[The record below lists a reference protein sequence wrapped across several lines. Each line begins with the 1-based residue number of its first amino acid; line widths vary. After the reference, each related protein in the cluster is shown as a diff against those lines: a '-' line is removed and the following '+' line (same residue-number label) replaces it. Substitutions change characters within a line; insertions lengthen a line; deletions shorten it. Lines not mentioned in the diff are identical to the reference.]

1 MTCSVRA
8 AAVEFVAAAAEQ
20 LPPADV
26 YALLLPVVAPA
37 LACEP
42 ASLANPQVQT

>member
-1 MTCSVRA
+1 M
-8 AAVEFVAAAAEQ
+8 EFVAAAAAQ
-20 LPPADV
+20 LPAADV

-42 ASLANPQVQT
+42 ASLANQQVRHIRLLED